1 LRGYSLGS
9 KVKKRQDKGK
19 MVNKLKEFFRD
30 VKVEVKKVVF
40 PTKEELIGSTW
51 VVIITVIVIS
61 LFLGIVDLGLTKLVG
76 IALR

>member
-1 LRGYSLGS
+1 MIE
-9 KVKKRQDKGK
+9 KIKQ
-19 MVNKLKEFFRD
+19 FFRE

-40 PTKEELIGSTW
+40 PSKDELIGSIW

-61 LFLGIVDLGLTKLVG
+61 LFLGIVDLSLAKLVG